1 MVTELVIGELDELVS
16 RIINGSQDGYCG
28 SVEEYRDELDRV
40 FESSKERI
48 TDDLDRSIAYASQ
61 KDCEQTKANFRRST
75 IRVQEKLID
84 LKAKLES
91 VALDGSE
98 EGFLHVQYDFC
109 HKVYGFIRSLIAVT
123 EEMKE
128 MALTDEE
135 ITHTYFAPINYSLE
149 RLQSIYQEIVEKNY
163 IDGENTSLGD
173 FLYYFGGTGVKP
185 SRPIR
190 WHKTLGYLTVF
201 VTLMTNDPKY
211 MAKTALNFVVPSKDG
226 VGYSPI
232 SLGSLKATKSRK
244 LNDET
249 ASYFGTESDIKR
261 EIPSLKKA

>member
-1 MVTELVIGELDELVS
+1 MVTELVIGELNELVS
-16 RIINGSQDGYCG
+16 RILSGDQDGYCG

-40 FESSKERI
+40 YNSSKERI
-48 TDDLDRSIAYASQ
+48 TEDLDRSIAYASQ
-61 KDCEQTKANFRRST
+61 EDCDQTKANFRRST
-75 IRVQEKLID
+75 IRVQEKLRD
-84 LKAKLES
+84 LKAKLET
-91 VALDGSE
+91 VATDGSE
-98 EGFLHVQYDFC
+98 DGFLYAQYDFC
-109 HKVYGFIRSLIAVT
+109 HKVYAFIRSLIATT
-123 EEMKE
+123 EEMKG
-128 MALTDEE
+128 MALTNDE
-135 ITHTYFAPINYSLE
+135 ITHTYFSPINYSLDQ
-149 RLQSIYQEIVEKNY
+149 LQSIYQDLVKKSY

-190 WHKTLGYLTVF
+190 WHKTLGYLIAF
-201 VTLMTNDPKY
+201 VISMTNDPKY
-211 MAKTALNFVVPSKDG
+211 MTKTAHNFVVPSKDG

-232 SLGSLKATKSRK
+232 SLGSLKVTKSRK